1 MDCARGFARGYCVWC
16 DADELAAAQA
26 TADGQRIPN
35 QFLNI
40 FMKLR
45 PDIGDVDFVNIGRQF
60 VALTT
65 VCRAD
70 IERVRNTTQQIT

>member
-45 PDIGDVDFVNIGRQF
+45 PDICDVAFVNIGREF
-60 VALTT
+60 VALST

-70 IERVRNTTQQIT
+70 IALLRD